1 MGNRGPIMTTQEV
14 RFSVLALN
22 EDVRKHLLSML
33 RKIGELSVVI
43 VDLDG
48 ILNSGKGRANS
59 IILIDSEAILAYGA
73 SVISKIKMASPES
86 RLIVLCSQ
94 AHRGMIKHIMELGAY
109 GCIIEPYPEWEFS
122 TMIRPTLIDRKT
134 DRKAKASSR
143 RQGKKLL
150 GS

>member
-1 MGNRGPIMTTQEV
+1 MGNRGPIMITQDV

-33 RKIGELSVVI
+33 RNIGEFSVVI

-48 ILNSGKGRANS
+48 ILNSRVRINS
-59 IILIDSEAILAYGA
+59 IILIDSEAVLAYGT
-73 SVISKIKMASPES
+73 SVISKIKMASPEG

-134 DRKAKASSR
+134 ERKAKANSK

-150 GS
+150 GN